1 MRRRK
6 KDDSSDGGAYWMDT
20 YGDMVTLLLTFF
32 VLLFSFSTIDA
43 QKWEEIVSSLS
54 GTPFVAIQALDP
66 GDVKADIQPLDE
78 TSWDLPE
85 PTPSPDPSEQAI
97 NAENQ
102 ARIAEI
108 KEQFNELYDKIKSH
122 VEINGLQEDLNV
134 TMQDNAILMTMN
146 ESALFNSGSA
156 VLMPKA
162 KEILPAICDI
172 LKQYD
177 SLISWI
183 RIEGHTDNVPI
194 QNGQFKNNWELS
206 DARAGS
212 VRDFLLQ
219 INVNGYKL
227 YPAGLGELHPIA
239 SNDTDEGKAHN
250 RRVDFVIESV
260 LKDNAN
266 LLKNI
271 EE

>member
-1 MRRRK
+1 MRKRK
-6 KDDSSDGGAYWMDT
+6 KEHSAGDGAYWMDT

-66 GDVKADIQPLDE
+66 GDVKAAEDTLDE
-78 TSWDLPE
+78 TSWNLPE
-85 PTPSPDPSEQAI
+85 PTPDPSEQAE

-102 ARIAEI
+102 AKIAEI
-108 KEQFNELYDKIKSH
+108 KEKFSELYDKIKSH

-146 ESALFNSGSA
+146 ESALFDSGSA
-156 VLMPKA
+156 VLKPSA
-162 KEILPAICDI
+162 KEILPEICEI

-177 SLISWI
+177 SLIRWI
-183 RIEGHTDNVPI
+183 HIEGHTDNVPI
-194 QNGQFKNNWELS
+194 QNSQYIDNWDLS
-206 DARAGS
+206 SARSLS
-212 VRDFLLQ
+212 VLHYLQ
-219 INVNGYKL
+219 TLDMDPYKL
-227 YPAGLGELHPIA
+227 TQTGLGEYHPIA
-239 SNDTDEGKAHN
+239 PNDTEENKARN

-260 LKDNAN
+260 LKDSVS
-266 LLKNI
+266 I
-271 EE
+271 F

>member
-54 GTPFVAIQALDP
+54 GTPFVAIQALNP
-66 GDVKADIQPLDE
+66 GDVKSDQQVLDE
-78 TSWDLPE
+78 TSWELPE
-85 PTPSPDPSEQAI
+85 PTPSLDPSEQAI

-122 VEINGLQEDLNV
+122 VQINGLQDKLNV
-134 TMQDNAILMTMN
+134 EMQDNAILMTMN
-146 ESALFNSGSA
+146 ESALFDSAKA
-156 VLMPKA
+156 VLKPDA
-162 KEILPAICDI
+162 KKILPAICNI
-172 LKQYD
+172 IKQYD
-177 SLISWI
+177 SLISKI
-183 RIEGHTDNVPI
+183 RIEGHTDDVPI
-194 QNGQFKNNWELS
+194 QNSQYKDNWELS
-206 DARAGS
+206 SARSYS
-212 VRDFLLQ
+212 VLDFLLSQ
-219 INVNGYKL
+219 NIDPNKMRPTY
-227 YPAGLGELHPIA
+227 LGEYHPVVP
-239 SNDTDEGKAHN
+239 NDSEEHKARN
-250 RRVDFVIESV
+250 RRVDFVIESI